1 MDTNKTR
8 NLISLGLVIG
18 TIAGA
23 AGAFFLAPKK
33 GTETKKQL
41 ARKMNHLTQ
50 KSILK
55 TQEALIKFE
64 GAVESSMDNDDS
76 NIYY

>member
-1 MDTNKTR
+1 MDRNKTR
-8 NLISLGLVIG
+8 NLMSLGLVIG

-23 AGAFFLAPKK
+23 TGAFFLAPKK
-33 GTETKKQL
+33 GTETKKEL
-41 ARKMNHLTQ
+41 AKKLNHLTQ

-64 GAVESSMDNDDS
+64 GVMESGMDDDDS
-76 NIYY
+76 NLYF

>member
-1 MDTNKTR
+1 M
-8 NLISLGLVIG
+8 SLGLIIG

-33 GTETKKQL
+33 GIDTKKEL

-55 TQEALIKFE
+55 TQEGLLKFE
-64 GAVESSMDNDDS
+64 ETMETNLNNDQS
-76 NIYY
+76 NYYY

>member
-1 MDTNKTR
+1 M
-8 NLISLGLVIG
+8 SLGLVIG

-23 AGAFFLAPKK
+23 TGAFFLAPKK
-33 GTETKKQL
+33 GTETKKEL
-41 ARKMNHLTQ
+41 AKKLNHLTQ

-64 GAVESSMDNDDS
+64 GVMESGMDDDDS
-76 NIYY
+76 NLYF

>member
-1 MDTNKTR
+1 MNKNKTR
-8 NLISLGLVIG
+8 NLISLGLIIG

-33 GTETKKQL
+33 GTDTKKEL

-55 TQEALIKFE
+55 TQEGLLKFE
-64 GAVESSMDNDDS
+64 EMMETNINNDQS
-76 NIYY
+76 NYYY